1 MKKKLL
7 TVLILALTV
16 CLCACSA
23 GHKVISDPVLEPVM
37 IDGIPEGTYTNL
49 GDDLIFVSNQKTY
62 SAQDYCIFNLKSGK
76 STPLSLKYEAKWR
89 AMYEE
94 RLARNPDAYR
104 RQLAILDKKPLVD
117 VLLTNPLYIF
127 RGSENYSRCS
137 IGSIW
142 CLLNHRSGE
151 LIYLEK
157 LQKYVLSL
165 MPGGGFVTWGNTED
179 DAFTLS
185 KYSVNEKLL
194 RTVEVNPDSS
204 LNYCQMEDG
213 LLMRGYQPS
222 EDGAPSSTINVIIL
236 DSNLNTS
243 TEFTLTATD
252 LFITKAHQ
260 HKKNGRVLL
269 QTREGIILVD
279 PASGSSCL
287 ITCIDDQVSVSE
299 FAQHAE
305 PLLNEDMPPTIPLEV
320 LGFSPDDSYA
330 LIATM
335 SPGLYKL
342 DMETLELT
350 EQMTKQEIEAALN
363 AATAL
368 YKPNMDFSTVD
379 WAHTTWDGGEY
390 AVSPQCIFRVKER

>member
-1 MKKKLL
+1 MKKML
-7 TVLILALTV
+7 TILMMLVLAFCLT
-16 CLCACSA
+16 ACSA
-23 GHKVISDPVLEPVM
+23 SHKVISDPVLEPVM

-76 STPLSLKYEAKWR
+76 STPLSLKDEAKWR

-94 RLARNPDAYR
+94 RLARNPDAYHM
-104 RQLAILDKKPLVD
+104 QLAMLDKKPLID
-117 VLLTNPLYIF
+117 VLLTDYLQIYQV
-127 RGSENYSRCS
+127 GENYSHCL
-137 IGSIW
+137 IGPIS

-151 LIYLEK
+151 MIYLEK
-157 LQKYVLSL
+157 LQKYAVGPMSR
-165 MPGGGFVTWGNTED
+165 GEFVSWEHSKD
-179 DAFTLS
+179 DALTIS

-194 RTVEVNPDSS
+194 RTVEVHVDSS
-204 LNYCQMEDG
+204 AHFVPMKDG
-213 LLMRGYQPS
+213 LLMIIRNPP

-243 TEFTLTATD
+243 TEFTLTAPD

-299 FAQHAE
+299 FAQHTE

-379 WAHTTWDGGEY
+379 WALTTWDGGEY